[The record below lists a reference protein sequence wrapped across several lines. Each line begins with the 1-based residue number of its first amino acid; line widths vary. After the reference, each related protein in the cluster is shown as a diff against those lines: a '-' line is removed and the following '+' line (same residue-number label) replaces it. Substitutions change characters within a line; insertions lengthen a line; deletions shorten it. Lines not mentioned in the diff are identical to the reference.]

1 MGVDLVIVVVGVVR
15 VVVGVVRVVVDIALV
30 ASMQIS
36 QFSIMR

>member
-1 MGVDLVIVVVGVVR
+1 MGIDLVIVVVGVVR
-15 VVVGVVRVVVDIALV
+15 VVVGVVCVVVDIALV